1 MMVVIVAR
9 AVRLVM
15 DVKHR
20 LSRIGENTVK
30 QLVNR
35 QRNHFTMVL

>member
-9 AVRLVM
+9 AVHLVM

-35 QRNHFTMVL
+35 QRNHFTMAL